1 MQGQPFVISGPSGT
15 GKSTII
21 RALRERI
28 TALGYSISHT
38 SRKPRKTETNGVD
51 YCFVTE
57 EIFRRMIRE
66 GAFVEYAEIY
76 GNFYGTAVSS
86 LGEQTKKGMDV
97 LLDLDAQGARNLKGH
112 FKEGVLIYLLPP
124 SLEILG
130 ERLRARGTDDE
141 TIIQT
146 RLSKALGEIQNCL
159 WYDYI
164 VINDDLERAI
174 GEVQS
179 IIISER
185 CRTARKSEHVKKEMP
200 DLFF

>member
-1 MQGQPFVISGPSGT
+1 MPGQPFVISGPSGT

-38 SRKPRKTETNGVD
+38 SRRPRKTETNGVD
-51 YCFVTE
+51 YCFVKKET
-57 EIFRRMIRE
+57 FRRMIRE

-76 GNFYGTAVSS
+76 GNFYGTALSS
-86 LGEQTKKGMDV
+86 LGEQTEKGRDV

-112 FKEGVLIYLLPP
+112 FQEGVLIYLLPP
-124 SLEILG
+124 SLKTLG

-179 IIISER
+179 IVISER
-185 CRTARKSEHVKKEMP
+185 CRTARKLEHVKKELP
-200 DLFF
+200 DLFV

>member
-57 EIFRRMIRE
+57 EIFRRMIHE